1 MRSEMYLIPAFCVR
15 NQPFI
20 KYLWL
25 FFVAIDCH
33 SNPIIIVFLPSL
45 FFFSFFFALRW
56 RQSKF
61 IAQKKFAYRKKDM
74 LMLQKKAT
82 GNGEIWNTLQK
93 RALHRRSAGSFFFS
107 SLISMPAL
115 IKIRRKK
122 VVCAIGARA
131 GS

>member
-20 KYLWL
+20 KI
-25 FFVAIDCH
+25 FVAFFCCH
-33 SNPIIIVFLPSL
+33 RLPFESDYNC
-45 FFFSFFFALRW
+45 FFAIIFFRFCVDVRANLLLKRNLL
-56 RQSKF
+56 
-61 IAQKKFAYRKKDM
+61 IERKTSWCCK
-74 LMLQKKAT
+74 KKAT

-93 RALHRRSAGSFFFS
+93 RALHRRSAGSLFFS
-107 SLISMPAL
+107 SLISIPAL

-122 VVCAIGARA
+122 VVCTIEARA